1 MGLFSRKTSNS
12 EDARMHAMIR
22 EDQERRER
30 HAETAAR
37 EAAARAAKWDRV
49 VRSRTT
55 HGDDGPSRDYAMRQ
69 RTQAQAKQ
77 ANAEVDMLSAK
88 KLLSDYRQNR
98 RR

>member
-1 MGLFSRKTSNS
+1 MGLFSRKNASSS

-37 EAAARAAKWDRV
+37 EAAARVEKWSNAV
-49 VRSRTT
+49 SSRTA

-69 RTQAQAKQ
+69 RTQAQADQ

-88 KLLSDYRQNR
+88 NILSDYRR
-98 RR
+98 R